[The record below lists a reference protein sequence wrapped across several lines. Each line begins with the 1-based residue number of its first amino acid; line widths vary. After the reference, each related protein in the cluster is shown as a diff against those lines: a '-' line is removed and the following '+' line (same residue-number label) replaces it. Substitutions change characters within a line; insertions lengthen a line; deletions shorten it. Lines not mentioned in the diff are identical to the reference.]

1 MSQIT
6 DLSPILS
13 EVTEKVVHK
22 QTNKFLN
29 DHKIFYKY
37 QFCFGSSHSTDLF
50 LSFVSDKILKGFDNG
65 MYNGIFL
72 IDLQKAFDRING
84 RILLDKLP
92 NALQIISVGMNPI

>member
-37 QFCFGSSHSTDLF
+37 QFCFGSSHSTYF
-50 LSFVSDKILKGFDNG
+50 YHLSVTKF
-65 MYNGIFL
+65 
-72 IDLQKAFDRING
+72 
-84 RILLDKLP
+84 
-92 NALQIISVGMNPI
+92 